1 MIAFFNMFVK
11 VTGYLA
17 QKVIFRTKIY
27 YEDKALQSRRIK
39 GKAIIMSNHCSVYD
53 YAVYMFVFFSR
64 TVRYLMAEVL
74 YKKPLLSLF
83 LKMLGGIKV
92 DRDAHTFNFI
102 TKSIDVL
109 NKGGVVGVFPESR
122 LPKEGEERPL
132 EFKPSITYLALES
145 ESKIIPVY
153 TSGNYFKKSRV
164 RVIIGKPINVLDYYD
179 ENLTEKENIDLIT
192 KILRQ
197 KIIELGNLLN
207 EKTTIS

>member
-102 TKSIDVL
+102 TKSKDVL

-145 ESKIIPVY
+145 DTKIIPVY